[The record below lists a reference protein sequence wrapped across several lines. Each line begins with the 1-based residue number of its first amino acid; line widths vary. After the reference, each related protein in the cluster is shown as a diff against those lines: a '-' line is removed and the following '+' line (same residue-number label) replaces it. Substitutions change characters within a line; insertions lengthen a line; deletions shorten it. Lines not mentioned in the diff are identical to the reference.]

1 MSRLPRRA
9 GFALDHR
16 WAPRHMSEYLDGE
29 LAPRGGVRMQRHIA
43 QCEECRRV
51 LAGLRRM
58 LEALPRLSQA
68 GGRADVVQIAGAVR
82 SRLPPA
88 PGG

>member
-1 MSRLPRRA
+1 MSSLLRQA

-16 WAPRHMSEYLDGE
+16 WAPGHMSDYLDGE
-29 LAPRGGVRMQRHIA
+29 LAPRGGARMERHIA

-51 LAGLRRM
+51 LVGLRQM
-58 LEALPRLSQA
+58 LEVLPRLSGA
-68 GGRADVVQIAGAVR
+68 GGMADAVEIAAAVR
-82 SRLPPA
+82 ARLPPS